1 MTLSQ
6 LTINEKAVIKSIA
19 KDCPTEI
26 HQRFLDLGFIKGAQI
41 EVHNYNPLGDPTAYL
56 IFNSVI
62 ALRKSDADYILIE
75 LL

>member
-6 LTINEKAVIKSIA
+6 LKINETAIIQKIA
-19 KDCPTEI
+19 SHCPSEI
-26 HQRFLDLGFIKGAQI
+26 HQRLLDLGFIRGAQI

-62 ALRKSDADYILIE
+62 ALRKTDADYVHIE